1 MELKGRGV
9 HAITKG
15 EGAGEG
21 RGEGSPGWNTSGWAR
36 GGPGRGMD
44 KQQKERQEETRR
56 LGHHPRQSREALQ
69 HGGDIILGGVLS
81 QQAPLDSRPLMTPNH

>member
-1 MELKGRGV
+1 MGLKGRGV

-36 GGPGRGMD
+36 GGPGTGME
-44 KQQKERQEETRR
+44 KQQEETRR
-56 LGHHPRQSREALQ
+56 LGTTRVKAGKHCSMEGTSSWVGCCLNRRH
-69 HGGDIILGGVLS
+69 
-81 QQAPLDSRPLMTPNH
+81 